1 MRRRDLITLIGA
13 ATTWPLAARAQQIER
28 MKRIGVLMPY
38 AKNNPEA
45 QARIATFV
53 QELRRLG
60 WTTDHNL
67 QIEYRWDT
75 GEPNSDQKAAMEL
88 VALSPDVILATA
100 TPVMV
105 ALQQATRTLPIV
117 FVQVADPVSAGF
129 ITSLAKPGGNATG
142 FTNVEY
148 DIGGKWLELLK
159 EIAPHVTRVGVIR
172 DPSLT
177 ASIGQYGAIQSVARS
192 FGIEVSPLGGKDAG
206 AIEQTVTD
214 FARGSN
220 CGLIASAAPLTIN
233 NHDLI
238 ISLAA
243 RHRLPATYPYRYFVT
258 DGGLISF
265 GPDTIDPYRQAA
277 GYVDRI
283 LKGEKPGD
291 LPVQGP
297 TKYELAINLKTAKA
311 LGLTVANSLLS
322 RATELIE

>member
-1 MRRRDLITLIGA
+1 MRRREFIGLLGSTAAWPIT
-13 ATTWPLAARAQQIER
+13 ARAQLDR
-28 MKRIGVLMPY
+28 MRRVGVLMPY
-38 AKNNPEA
+38 SKENPQA
-45 QARIATFV
+45 QARIAAFL
-53 QELRRLG
+53 QELQRLG

-100 TPVMV
+100 TPVMA

-129 ITSLAKPGGNATG
+129 ITNLAKPGGNATG

-177 ASIGQYGAIQSVARS
+177 ASIGQYGAIQSLARS
-192 FGIEVSPLGGKDAG
+192 FGIEVSPLGGKDAS
-206 AIEQTVTD
+206 AIEQTVTE

-265 GPDTIDPYRQAA
+265 GPDTSTHTGKLPATSIASSKVRNRPTSPCK
-277 GYVDRI
+277 DR
-283 LKGEKPGD
+283 PN
-291 LPVQGP
+291 
-297 TKYELAINLKTAKA
+297 T
-311 LGLTVANSLLS
+311 SLRSTLRPPRHS
-322 RATELIE
+322 A